1 MVLPSG
7 GTEAGI
13 EHALEACQHQK
24 SHQAWRGH
32 CEPFYTGGM
41 LRTKGGGSLGCSL
54 SSWRVETNTP
64 KPKGSLDIM
73 QSIAERG
80 SLLRQP
86 RKPRLRTQEGTL
98 AMWGLFAMN
107 KVIGPRPRLMVNGTP
122 PLYSQKYP
130 CLMKNHAVTL
140 VTGPF
145 ITYFSKGNY
154 FKYLS
159 TIPCLRQ
166 GW

>member
-122 PLYSQKYP
+122 PSLLSKVSLFDEKSCGHSSHRALYNILFQ
-130 CLMKNHAVTL
+130 
-140 VTGPF
+140 
-145 ITYFSKGNY
+145 
-154 FKYLS
+154 
-159 TIPCLRQ
+159 RQ
-166 GW
+166 LF